1 MLLFYSSLQKIKW
14 YKHKPNNE
22 KIHMG
27 KNTGKT
33 ISLRTLMMERFLGW
47 DFEGANVKIGCITKA
62 CLHLFTTVEYTLQNT
77 EQRQP
82 VTKSS
87 VKPLNSNII
96 IPENKFGWY

>member
-1 MLLFYSSLQKIKW
+1 
-14 YKHKPNNE
+14 
-22 KIHMG
+22 
-27 KNTGKT
+27 
-33 ISLRTLMMERFLGW
+33 MERFLGW

-96 IPENKFGWY
+96 IPENKFGWYWVHNNCTNHDILIKDSSNCQI